1 MVVLTG
7 SLVSCEEVSKPEI
20 GNFEL
25 GYQGSGTAVV
35 GEELHMDAEI
45 VAEGTIDR
53 IRVEIHPESEHAM
66 KSLAE
71 LSDGEG
77 WEFDST
83 YTKFSGLKNTT
94 FHEHIEIPDHA
105 EAGHYHFHFEVTDME
120 GYQSVY
126 EDELE
131 LLVPAAR

>member
-25 GYQGSGTAVV
+25 GYEGSKTATV

-53 IRVEIHPESEHAM
+53 IRVEIHPESEHM
-66 KSLAE
+66 KKSMTDML
-71 LSDGEG
+71 DGEG
-77 WEFDST
+77 WEFDSI

-94 FHEHIEIPDHA
+94 FHEHIEIPGSA

-120 GYQSVY
+120 GYQTVY

-131 LLVPAAR
+131 LLVPAVR